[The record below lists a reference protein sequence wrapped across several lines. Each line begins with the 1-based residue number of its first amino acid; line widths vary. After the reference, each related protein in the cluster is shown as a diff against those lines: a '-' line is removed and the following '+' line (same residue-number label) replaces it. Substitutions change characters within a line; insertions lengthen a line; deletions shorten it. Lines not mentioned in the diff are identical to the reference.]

1 MKRLQQSSLV
11 CPCTARTNITRRIH
25 PTHQLGACLGRRAAY
40 SVQNHP
46 NESLPDN
53 EDSPIVRNPVGVQ
66 LLPRFIHRQIFPQD
80 TFPPPSA
87 RAIQLS
93 KEHLSRHGLAEG
105 ISDPIKAPLFD
116 LPPLQGKTIDEHFVS
131 LGNDR
136 SEPYLSSAK
145 AFSLTNLP
153 PIPTNWSQLPGWTV
167 YHPDGSFEAVEHPPE
182 HEKALVMDVETF
194 PANTQFA
201 IMATAVSSS
210 SWYSWLS
217 PWLVGK
223 TDQPDQL
230 IPMPSETHRL
240 IVGHHVGFDR
250 ARIQQEYSLRGTCTR
265 FLDTMSLHIATFGLS
280 NPQRPAYLFS
290 RKKALSQQQNLE
302 EHDQRE
308 SRNPSDHSSNVPGLC
323 TELSGLDTPS
333 QTSWTDVASMNS
345 LEEVAKLHCG
355 IKLDKTL
362 RNIFIESDKNHI
374 VRHIPQ
380 LLEYCARDVSATHSV
395 YGKLL
400 PLFLEQCPHP
410 VSFAGMLHMGNPFLP
425 VDQSWQ
431 TYLERSESAF
441 LTKSTTVKASLL
453 RLAEATRK
461 LMFVKDPQTGRPIY
475 EDDHWLKQLDWTPKK
490 ARWTSLQNTQNTSS
504 SPNSSGSKSKP
515 TPEFQKMVPAWYASL
530 HHSPRRDTC
539 LVPLDSPLAVQLLKV
554 NFRGHPL
561 VRSRKLGWM
570 FTLVVDPKAPPSSVP
585 ANEIDPRDIPEHIE
599 LCENE
604 HIFKLPGP
612 AGPSTRQ
619 VRTLLA
625 RKNLKLFDSDIL
637 SSPYPEAR
645 MICQFSKT
653 SEVSSVTSEAIDD
666 RLSNLAEE
674 AANLDVQTAKLDP
687 WLRHLDWTPVAEE
700 FVVEVRDVEQVSHEQ
715 SGVGIGQHQTQIS
728 SRNQNL
734 PEEDKVWPHWY
745 WMLARRGINNIGLT
759 TKSQM
764 TPLLLRLSFCGFP
777 LYRSRQHGWVFRI
790 SLSELEDPYLSRK
803 PLSFSP
809 ERDPIFFNDQD
820 EAVFFK
826 MPHPDGES
834 ENVGSPLSK
843 SFDKAFE
850 NEVLRANPLCIDHLS
865 ANMMSDSAHGTLQE
879 ADSHALAD
887 NARQALSM
895 NMQCSYWLNA
905 SQRIRDQMVVWESSP
920 TQRESDSLEPCRL
933 KQGLI
938 LPQVTVMGT
947 ITRRATEKTW
957 LAAANAKKNKVG
969 TELKSMVR
977 APPGYAI
984 VGADVDSE
992 ELWISSVMG
1001 DAQFGM
1007 HGATAIGWMTLEGT
1021 KMAGTDLHS
1030 KTASILGISRND
1042 AKVFNYSRIYGAGN
1056 AHAVQLLMKADPTAS
1071 KEEATKLAR
1080 QLYASTKGVK
1090 NYRGDMFGRKFWYG
1104 GTESYLF
1111 NKLEEI
1117 ALAETPET
1125 PALNCGITRALRKC
1139 HLPSAGDGPD
1149 YMTSRVNWVVQSSG
1163 VDYLHILIVAMD
1175 YLIDRY
1181 GIDARYMIS
1190 VHDEIRYLSS
1200 WEDRYRCALAL
1211 QIANLWTRCQFAFKL
1226 EMDDLPQSC
1235 AWFSAVD
1242 VDHVLRKEVDLSC
1255 VTPSNPDPIPPGE
1268 SLDII
1273 NLLKLAPAGLGELK
1287 KPLEVTA
1294 SSASNYVGLSSG
1306 NGKPSKHRSTQL
1318 EWLAA
1323 QSSQDRDEIR
1333 KHWHHAQRQE
1343 EEEWF
1348 EHELRQRAPPA
1359 PQVVTKEPPKLGRSV
1374 RIPQKMQPSLAS
1386 GRSRFSRPFRPV
1398 SLNYVHKNEDDSDM
1412 SAWKAFDASQPV
1424 HHPLNRL

>member
-1 MKRLQQSSLV
+1 
-11 CPCTARTNITRRIH
+11 
-25 PTHQLGACLGRRAAY
+25 
-40 SVQNHP
+40 
-46 NESLPDN
+46 
-53 EDSPIVRNPVGVQ
+53 
-66 LLPRFIHRQIFPQD
+66 
-80 TFPPPSA
+80 
-87 RAIQLS
+87 
-93 KEHLSRHGLAEG
+93 
-105 ISDPIKAPLFD
+105 
-116 LPPLQGKTIDEHFVS
+116 
-131 LGNDR
+131 
-136 SEPYLSSAK
+136 
-145 AFSLTNLP
+145 
-153 PIPTNWSQLPGWTV
+153 
-167 YHPDGSFEAVEHPPE
+167 
-182 HEKALVMDVETF
+182 
-194 PANTQFA
+194 
-201 IMATAVSSS
+201 
-210 SWYSWLS
+210 
-217 PWLVGK
+217 
-223 TDQPDQL
+223 
-230 IPMPSETHRL
+230 
-240 IVGHHVGFDR
+240 
-250 ARIQQEYSLRGTCTR
+250 
-265 FLDTMSLHIATFGLS
+265 MS
-280 NPQRPAYLFS
+280 
-290 RKKALSQQQNLE
+290 
-302 EHDQRE
+302 
-308 SRNPSDHSSNVPGLC
+308 
-323 TELSGLDTPS
+323 
-333 QTSWTDVASMNS
+333 
-345 LEEVAKLHCG
+345 
-355 IKLDKTL
+355 
-362 RNIFIESDKNHI
+362 
-374 VRHIPQ
+374 
-380 LLEYCARDVSATHSV
+380 
-395 YGKLL
+395 
-400 PLFLEQCPHP
+400 
-410 VSFAGMLHMGNPFLP
+410 
-425 VDQSWQ
+425 
-431 TYLERSESAF
+431 
-441 LTKSTTVKASLL
+441 
-453 RLAEATRK
+453 
-461 LMFVKDPQTGRPIY
+461 
-475 EDDHWLKQLDWTPKK
+475 
-490 ARWTSLQNTQNTSS
+490 TSS
-504 SPNSSGSKSKP
+504 SFLVLRAHQQDKS
-515 TPEFQKMVPAWYASL
+515 
-530 HHSPRRDTC
+530 
-539 LVPLDSPLAVQLLKV
+539 
-554 NFRGHPL
+554 
-561 VRSRKLGWM
+561 
-570 FTLVVDPKAPPSSVP
+570 
-585 ANEIDPRDIPEHIE
+585 
-599 LCENE
+599 
-604 HIFKLPGP
+604 
-612 AGPSTRQ
+612 GPSW
-619 VRTLLA
+619 A

-645 MICQFSKT
+645 MICQVSKT

-687 WLRHLDWTPVAEE
+687 WLRHFRLDTRLASLVLDAC
-700 FVVEVRDVEQVSHEQ
+700 
-715 SGVGIGQHQTQIS
+715 S
-728 SRNQNL
+728 SWDQQ
-734 PEEDKVWPHWY
+734 Y
-745 WMLARRGINNIGLT
+745 WINYQKSNDNPSYFGLA
-759 TKSQM
+759 
-764 TPLLLRLSFCGFP
+764 FAAFP

-933 KQGLI
+933 KPRPDL
-938 LPQVTVMGT
+938 
-947 ITRRATEKTW
+947 ATGYCYGDNYSSCNPRK
-957 LAAANAKKNKVG
+957 
-969 TELKSMVR
+969 
-977 APPGYAI
+977 PGYAI

-1007 HGATAIGWMTLEGT
+1007 H
-1021 KMAGTDLHS
+1021 DLHS

-1090 NYRGDMFGRKFWYG
+1090 II
-1104 GTESYLF
+1104 
-1111 NKLEEI
+1111 EEI
-1117 ALAETPET
+1117 CLAGSF
-1125 PALNCGITRALRKC
+1125 GISLLGRT
-1139 HLPSAGDGPD
+1139 D
-1149 YMTSRVNWVVQSSG
+1149 
-1163 VDYLHILIVAMD
+1163 
-1175 YLIDRY
+1175 ID
-1181 GIDARYMIS
+1181 
-1190 VHDEIRYLSS
+1190 VHWLFRL
-1200 WEDRYRCALAL
+1200 
-1211 QIANLWTRCQFAFKL
+1211 ANLWTRCQFAFKL

-1359 PQVVTKEPPKLGRSV
+1359 PQVHLAALVLPS
-1374 RIPQKMQPSLAS
+1374 IPPSLAQLCS
-1386 GRSRFSRPFRPV
+1386 Q
-1398 SLNYVHKNEDDSDM
+1398 NEDDSDM